1 MQVIRK
7 IDDLGRIVLPKDI
20 RESLRIKCGDDLE
33 IITEKENVILKKHSK
48 LTKLLDVEKIIIE
61 LLKEKLN
68 LSALLTDKDKI
79 ITGTAKNMQNE
90 KISDDLLKIIN
101 EKKQI
106 EKEELNI
113 SSTKK
118 TKNLIITPII
128 KNGDAIGS
136 LVIMDAKEINEKERI
151 VIETLINFL
160 IKYIE

>member
-79 ITGTAKNMQNE
+79 ITGTAKNMQN
-90 KISDDLLKIIN
+90 
-101 EKKQI
+101 
-106 EKEELNI
+106 
-113 SSTKK
+113 
-118 TKNLIITPII
+118 
-128 KNGDAIGS
+128 
-136 LVIMDAKEINEKERI
+136 
-151 VIETLINFL
+151 
-160 IKYIE
+160 